1 MTQFPDFEQ
10 QYGPPEHC
18 IPVGDAGVRS
28 YEGKLPTELLAKWR
42 ESGWCSYKKGLL
54 WLVDPEQFSG
64 VIDDWV
70 QLDNGKPLV
79 FLRTAFAH
87 LYFWHEN
94 AAYSLDVQR
103 GGVSRV
109 TPRVDRLFTLLCD
122 PEIRE
127 KILRAP
133 LFEKALPLLGSP
145 SRDEC
150 YAFEPALALGGSG
163 DLETIRR
170 VKMRAALGVL
180 AQLVG

>member
-1 MTQFPDFEQ
+1 
-10 QYGPPEHC
+10 
-18 IPVGDAGVRS
+18 
-28 YEGKLPTELLAKWR
+28 
-42 ESGWCSYKKGLL
+42 
-54 WLVDPEQFSG
+54 
-64 VIDDWV
+64 
-70 QLDNGKPLV
+70 
-79 FLRTAFAH
+79 
-87 LYFWHEN
+87 
-94 AAYSLDVQR
+94 
-103 GGVSRV
+103 VSRV

-170 VKMRAALGVL
+170 VKMREALGVL